1 VQVVASI
8 IDTGGYTDA
17 EGTYTP
23 VVGIYDT
30 NPAAVHNDDPNGQPI
45 LLDAPDLSKPIEVTV
60 VDTYARS
67 RVTFNANGGTLVGP
81 QVITVVEPQTTLPY
95 LPASPIR
102 DGYTFRHWAT
112 AASGGTQFTADTTLS
127 GDITLYALWNEI
139 PAIPIP
145 EPQTPPNVIINNP
158 PANVGGAATYV
169 TVGAGNDTESSTL
182 PDTSAPLSASEGISN
197 VTPPLASGGSASTGW
212 ALFDLLATI
221 LALLLLVACF
231 VKFFFDRPRVEEY
244 EEESIDAQL
253 WEAMTPDQRAQ
264 YQAHREAEYQTWL
277 VERQIKAN
285 RQKAAFVNLPVLL
298 IAGTALV
305 EALLVLFTTQ
315 HFELNMSIVDD
326 YSVIFALV
334 VFVQLLT
341 PMVAAIIHNNHRE
354 NQRLREPV
362 QPSYRGE
369 MTV

>member
-30 NPAAVHNDDPNGQPI
+30 DPKAPPVIIG
-45 LLDAPDLSKPIEVTV
+45 APDLSKPITVTV
-60 VDTYARS
+60 VDTYVRS

-112 AASGGTQFTADTTLS
+112 AASGGTQFTVDIPLT
-127 GDITLYALWNEI
+127 GDITLYAQWT
-139 PAIPIP
+139 AIPVTP
-145 EPQTPPNVIINNP
+145 PPAPQTPPTVIVNNP
-158 PANVGGAATYV
+158 PVNVGGGITNV
-169 TVGAGNDTESSTL
+169 TVEPGSDTENQTL
-182 PDTSAPLSASEGISN
+182 PETAPPLSSGENISDT
-197 VTPPLASGGSASTGW
+197 TPPLTINEAATGW

-221 LALLLLVACF
+221 LALLLLVVF
-231 VKFFFDRPRVEEY
+231 FIKFFFDRPRDEEY
-244 EEESIDAQL
+244 EEEPIDSQL

-264 YQAHREAEYQTWL
+264 YQARREADYQTWL
-277 VERQIKAN
+277 ADKQRQAN
-285 RQKAAFVNLPVLL
+285 RQKVLYVNPPVVL
-298 IAGTALV
+298 IVGVALV
-305 EALLVLFTTQ
+305 EALIMLFTTQ
-315 HFELNMSIVDD
+315 HFELNMTFVDS
-326 YSVIFALV
+326 YSVIFALI

-341 PMVAAIIHNNHRE
+341 PMVAAIIRNNHRE
-354 NQRLREPV
+354 NQNRNMGPA
-362 QPSYRGE
+362 QPAAEDGGI
-369 MTV
+369 TL